1 MSANTTSFLQTCVV
15 GCGECGSR
23 IAAYFDKMPSFLQH
37 RATHLYPFRCAAID
51 TDLALTTSLRKP
63 PWNWREIEDIHLIQS
78 ATAEIID
85 KRIFPD
91 SSTSSAIPSH
101 SVRGGKSGSGGFPYI
116 GTITAEEYLLKENPI
131 AELVRRKFQDR
142 GFTRGALLI
151 ANSLTG
157 GTGTGFGP
165 AMPDFFSTFYDAKII
180 FNLSIVPQLT
190 ILKNR
195 QQTYPASIIYG
206 LYRLSKSKR
215 VDAVILAD
223 NDILSRDYNCKG
235 NPEYNSLLHEIL
247 SGILLAPTGEYNYP
261 SFRSTMDFSNLQRW
275 LRPKRGMGNPEL
287 CALSY
292 AVKKSPN
299 RFYLRFMGPKR
310 RAEYINKWLRGLVDS
325 AASRTTVGRI
335 EMNLQGAIGVLS
347 GPPEFFDKI
356 LGGEEQYY
364 SNLLDYAY
372 QKITPNLA
380 LACLQFP
387 KMKDVRLSLILS
399 GVTSPKL
406 EEIYRE
412 VIPPGEQ
419 VQEGT
424 LMERIRHVDN
434 KTIEDLMLKEI
445 REELSKQTTDEDKRA

>member
-1 MSANTTSFLQTCVV
+1 MSANTPSFLQTCVV

-37 RATHLYPFRCAAID
+37 RDPDHYPFKCAAID
-51 TDLALTTSLRKP
+51 TDLALPTSLSKP
-63 PWNWREIEDIHLIQS
+63 PWNWREIEDIHLIES
-78 ATAEIID
+78 ATAETID

-91 SSTSSAIPSH
+91 QATAVVSPGQ
-101 SVRGGKSGSGGFPYI
+101 SVRGAKSGSGGFPYI
-116 GTITAEEYLLKENPI
+116 GTITAEEYLLKKNSISEM
-131 AELVRRKFQDR
+131 VQRKFQDR
-142 GFTRGALLI
+142 GFIRGALLI

-165 AMPDFFSTFYDAKII
+165 AMPEFFTTFFNAKII

-190 ILKNR
+190 LLKNR
-195 QQTYPASIIYG
+195 HQIYPASIIYG

-223 NDILSRDYNCKG
+223 NDVLSRDYNCKG
-235 NPEYNSLLHEIL
+235 NPQYNSLLHEIL

-299 RFYLRFMGPKR
+299 HFYLKFMSPNR
-310 RAEYINKWLRGLVDS
+310 RAEYINKWLQRLVDM
-325 AASRTTVGRI
+325 AAAKTTIGRI
-335 EMNLQGAIGVLS
+335 EMNLHGAIGILS
-347 GPPEFFDKI
+347 GPPEFYDNI

-380 LACLQFP
+380 VACLQFP
-387 KMKDVRLSLILS
+387 KMKDIRLSLILS

-412 VIPPGEQ
+412 VIPAGEQ

-424 LMERIRHVDN
+424 LMERIRRVEN

-445 REELSKQTTDEDKRA
+445 REELLKQAQDEVKRV